1 MTTLHDLMYGRLTMS
16 VVIRTINSVT
26 GDWLGECWPSAMA
39 IKFTLA
45 REKILFADHAQVVAL
60 LGVIGVLTGK
70 WSVDKKVKNGC

>member
-45 REKILFADHAQVVAL
+45 
-60 LGVIGVLTGK
+60 
-70 WSVDKKVKNGC
+70 